1 MLSLNQLF
9 SNKLLVFIL
18 SLAVLAGLFYPVGEA
33 IAQEEQPA
41 GPVYVV
47 QEGDTL
53 WDIARRFGVS
63 VEDLSSY
70 NSITDPNQIA
80 PGVEMVIPDLEGVN
94 GVLVTRQV
102 AFGEDL
108 RTLSRGFQIPENDLA
123 RLNRLTSPRELYTG
137 ASLIIPEGSEGPVS
151 FERATLVSGQ
161 SLLELAVTRDTN
173 PWSLTASNYLSGT
186 WDVMPGDV
194 LLLADENGDQ
204 GPSAFPGQIQ
214 SVEVNPLPLV
224 QGRAAVIRLETQ
236 SELSLSGSL
245 IEHELNF
252 FKDQD
257 GSYVAIQGVNAMTD
271 PGLYPLE
278 LQITLPDGTPVDFS
292 QLVFVQSG
300 DYAYERLTV
309 SEETLDPKNTQPE
322 DELWNSLTV
331 AANPERY
338 WDGVF
343 VSPVSSL
350 FAECWP
356 SYFGTRRSYNGSTF
370 SYYHTGLDFCGGV
383 GAEIYAVAPGVVV
396 FTGQLTVRGNATM
409 IDHGWGVYTG
419 YMHQSEILV
428 EEGQRVEAGQVI
440 GLVGGT
446 GRVTGAHLHLE
457 VWAGGVQVDPME
469 WLEDAFP

>member
-1 MLSLNQLF
+1 LN
-9 SNKLLVFIL
+9 LLASHKVMIFGVG
-18 SLAVLAGLFYPVGEA
+18 LAVLAGMFYPMGRAV
-33 IAQEEQPA
+33 AQKEQPA

-63 VEDLSSY
+63 VDDLSSY

-80 PGVEMVIPDLEGVN
+80 PGVEMVIPGLEGVS

-102 AFGEDL
+102 AYGENL
-108 RTLSRGFQIPENDLA
+108 RSLSRRFHIPENDLA

-137 ASLIIPEGSEGPVS
+137 ASLIIPEASEAPVS
-151 FERATLVSGQ
+151 FERATLSNGQ
-161 SLLELAVTRDTN
+161 SLLELAVIQGAN
-173 PWSLTASNYLSGT
+173 PWTLTVSNYLSGT
-186 WDVMPGDV
+186 GDVLPGDV
-194 LLLADENGDQ
+194 LLLADDDGDQ
-204 GPSAFPGQIQ
+204 GPGAFSDQIQ
-214 SVEVNPLPLV
+214 SVEVNPLPVV
-224 QGRAAVIRLETQ
+224 QGRAAVVRLQAQ

-245 IEHELNF
+245 TGHDLNF
-252 FKDQD
+252 FRDQD

-271 PGLYPLE
+271 PGFYPLE
-278 LQITLPDGTPVDFS
+278 LQVALPDGTSIDFS

-322 DELWNSLTV
+322 DELWNSLTI

-343 VSPVSSL
+343 VSPVSPL

-396 FTGQLTVRGNATM
+396 FTGDLTVRGNATM

-440 GLVGGT
+440 GLIGGT

-469 WLEDAFP
+469 WLEISFP